1 MSKYNVNKKRKRKK
15 KPKYP
20 NFELDWNINNPL
32 DFDKALEEVTIYAN
46 RDSGPGP
53 DIKVKEMVD
62 PDLYNKLSRGDK
74 CRLGRAVS
82 YAYNNGKYF
91 GSLERGEKK
100 GSTNTYHKI

>member
-1 MSKYNVNKKRKRKK
+1 MSKYSKNKKRGRKK

-20 NFELDWNINNPL
+20 NFELDWNINNPKDFKNALNQVDKYADL
-32 DFDKALEEVTIYAN
+32 DTGAV
-46 RDSGPGP
+46 P
-53 DIKVKEMVD
+53 DVKVKEMVD

-82 YAYNNGKYF
+82 YAYNNGKYS

>member
-1 MSKYNVNKKRKRKK
+1 MSKYSKNIKRGRK

-20 NFELDWNINNPL
+20 NFKLDWNINNPV
-32 DFDKALEEVTIYAN
+32 DFEKALNQVEDYAN
-46 RDSGPGP
+46 QNTGSGP

-62 PDLYNKLSRGDK
+62 SKLYNKLSRGDK

-82 YAYNNGKYF
+82 YEYNKGSYSD
-91 GSLERGEKK
+91 SLERGEKK